1 MLSSCQGYLLRD
13 ICDGGTSSDFTCR
26 HGSTVRRNAASDQQ
40 CLEMEG
46 SRGQRVLGAPLHA
59 GGLMSDGSKTGSLEV
74 EMLEVEMCFNT
85 ALSS

>member
-1 MLSSCQGYLLRD
+1 MAGPQAISPAGMARPFSG
-13 ICDGGTSSDFTCR
+13 
-26 HGSTVRRNAASDQQ
+26 NAASDQQ

-59 GGLMSDGSKTGSLEV
+59 GGLMSDGSKTASLEV